1 MQVSLNGS
9 LRSGAGGASTIEI
22 EAGTIR
28 ELFDRLVETYP
39 DMQSH
44 LDKGIAVAI
53 NGEVYRDDW
62 NKSIPAD
69 AEVVLLPRIQG
80 G

>member
-9 LRSGAGGASTIEI
+9 LRSGAGGASTLEI
-22 EAGTIR
+22 EANTIR
-28 ELFDRLVETYP
+28 ELLERLVDRHP
-39 DMQSH
+39 DMQEH
-44 LDKGIAVAI
+44 LDQGIAVAI

-62 NKSIPAD
+62 TVKIPSD